1 MELQWP
7 LIIFTTFVAW
17 ASGLFA
23 AQCAAG
29 LKGKAPKAQLPALI
43 AAVVI
48 LAVGGIAVMFHLQ
61 HWERIF
67 NGFGNPTSGITQEL
81 VMVVVLV
88 IVMVVYFAMLRRNDN
103 AVPKALCIV
112 GIVVAAVLCAV
123 MAHSYMMP
131 SRPVWNSPLWILAV
145 LGDACVLGSASFALI
160 ARLVEKRTAD
170 ASANGESAVDK
181 DALLGK
187 LVLGGAVVNAVTS
200 IVYGIGMTLSAGSF
214 VDMGYSID
222 PTHPGAGLPDVA
234 NVVNAFA
241 GSYAPV
247 FWIGIVL
254 VGAVAPI
261 VCALMARKKPNWLVW
276 APAIAVCAI
285 AGAVCLRVA
294 FYLMGLDV
302 FLLF

>member
-23 AQCAAG
+23 AQCVEGA
-29 LKGKAPKAQLPALI
+29 KGKMPKAQLPALV

-103 AVPKALCIV
+103 AVPKPLCIA
-112 GIVVAAVLCAV
+112 GIIVAAVLCAV

-131 SRPVWNSPLWILAV
+131 SRPVWDSPLWIVAV
-145 LGDACVLGSASFALI
+145 LGNACVLGPATFALI
-160 ARLVEKRTAD
+160 ARLVEKRGVD
-170 ASANGESAVDK
+170 ASANGDSAVDA
-181 DALLGK
+181 DAGLGK
-187 LVLGGAVVNAVTS
+187 LVLGGSIVNAVTS
-200 IVYGIGMTLSAGSF
+200 VLYGIGMTLSAGSF
-214 VDMGYSID
+214 VDMGYSVD
-222 PTHPGAGLPDVA
+222 PTHPGDGLPDVA
-234 NVVNAFA
+234 SAVNAFA
-241 GSYAPV
+241 GDYAPV
-247 FWIGIVL
+247 FWIGVVL
-254 VGAVAPI
+254 VGAIAPI

-276 APAIAVCAI
+276 APAIVVCAI
-285 AGAVCLRVA
+285 VGALCLRVA